1 MSCFN
6 LRELPSSQP
15 KIPWVWLN
23 RTQALNSFNEFQ
35 WIHSCIS
42 RFPILGVFSIS
53 LNINYCCTFVR
64 MFLSTLS
71 PIFNITFFR
80 HKMAYHYT
88 LYIYYSNL
96 NLLKTFKTS
105 VNCCKLPYY
114 MEAVSPFMMPSFYY
128 IYVIKYLFYL
138 HVKNSN
144 LTLELS

>member
-6 LRELPSSQP
+6 FRELPSSQP

-88 LYIYYSNL
+88 LYI
-96 NLLKTFKTS
+96 LLKPKFVENFQNLS
-105 VNCCKLPYY
+105 KLLQIAILYG
-114 MEAVSPFMMPSFYY
+114 SSISFYDA
-128 IYVIKYLFYL
+128 KFLLYLCD
-138 HVKNSN
+138 
-144 LTLELS
+144 